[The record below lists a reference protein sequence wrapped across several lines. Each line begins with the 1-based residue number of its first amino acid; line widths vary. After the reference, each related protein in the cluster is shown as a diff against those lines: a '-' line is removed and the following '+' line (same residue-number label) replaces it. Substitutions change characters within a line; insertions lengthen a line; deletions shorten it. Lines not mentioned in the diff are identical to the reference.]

1 VIAEGPRKND
11 LPPPRPGSYEDHY
24 EEKLMAQFRRAE
36 PLRRDHGDWLER
48 TVAQLLDESDFRRD
62 RRRHGCIGP
71 AATGV
76 GETALLLRQ
85 IESLRRLIAIARKR
99 A

>member
-1 VIAEGPRKND
+1 MARAKID

-24 EEKLMAQFRRAE
+24 GEKLMAQFRRAE

-62 RRRHGCIGP
+62 RRRHGYIGP
-71 AATGV
+71 AATRL

-85 IESLRRLIAIARKR
+85 IESLRRLITIARKR